1 MAKVLN
7 HRYELQQSGLSAT
20 SVAALARIDQVRGV
34 AASIMPQVVL
44 IEVNEH
50 GLLSVLSNSAYS
62 NISSILN
69 SESNRLPDEDTLTI
83 VHGVVGAYPNV
94 FLQVDESEI
103 PELVAKIEG
112 LRTEA
117 DYSALLDRFGIRR
130 TDERFWAVSDRVSAD
145 YQNSEG
151 ISHGVLDYSRYE
163 NR

>member
-1 MAKVLN
+1 
-7 HRYELQQSGLSAT
+7 
-20 SVAALARIDQVRGV
+20 VRGV
-34 AASIMPQVVL
+34 AASIMPQVVI
-44 IEVNEH
+44 IEVNER

-83 VHGVVGAYPNV
+83 VNGVVGAYPNV

-130 TDERFWAVSDRVSAD
+130 TDERFWAVSDRVLTD
-145 YQNSEG
+145 YQNSEV